1 MRILLADDHALFR
14 DGLRSLLEA
23 RGLLVVGEASDGRRA
38 VELTRTLR
46 PDVVLMDLRMP
57 ELDGLQATRLIKATV
72 PEVRVVILTAYDDEE
87 GLFEAIK
94 SGAQGYLLKDLEAE
108 RLYQLLESVGRGEP
122 AFSPG
127 LATKVLAEFTRQGQA
142 PTDGGARR
150 GPLSEL
156 TGREEEVLRLL
167 ASGVTSTVDLAER
180 LVVSDNTV
188 KYHLRHILDKLHLRN
203 RAEVVAFALRH
214 GYGPTGPD
222 DR

>member
-38 VELTRTLR
+38 VELARTLR

-57 ELDGLQATRLIKATV
+57 ELDGLQATRLIRATV

-94 SGAQGYLLKDLEAE
+94 SGAQGYLVKDLEAE

-142 PTDGGARR
+142 PADGGGRR
-150 GPLSEL
+150 GPLAEL
-156 TGREEEVLRLL
+156 TTREEEVLRLL
-167 ASGVTSTVDLAER
+167 ASGVTSTAELAER

-214 GYGPTGPD
+214 GYGATSAD

>member
-14 DGLRSLLEA
+14 NGLRSLLEA
-23 RGLLVVGEASDGRRA
+23 RGLLIVGEASDGRRA
-38 VELTRTLR
+38 VELARTLR

-57 ELDGLQATRLIKATV
+57 EMDGLQATRLIKATV

-94 SGAQGYLLKDLEAE
+94 SGAQGYLVKDLEAE

-127 LATKVLAEFTRQGQA
+127 LATKVLAEFTRQGQTPA
-142 PTDGGARR
+142 DGGGRR
-150 GPLSEL
+150 GPLAEL

-167 ASGVTSTVDLAER
+167 ASGVTSTTELAER

-214 GYGPTGPD
+214 GYGSTGPD
-222 DR
+222 ER